1 MKTKSIIKSLLLA
14 AVVTVAIPGTAQ
26 MVSNNNDDEV
36 NKVDQRATKAY
47 RPGEV
52 IVKFKE
58 TSRVKMRS
66 NAKGK
71 FATAGVSQVDQAFNL
86 LGVSEADQLM
96 PLTGK
101 QVSRRKMR
109 SYSGDEVKDR
119 DMSGLFRLRMSATAA
134 TTVEQ
139 AVAELKKL
147 DEVEYAEPNYL
158 VFAMADNSAVYTAE
172 PLYGQQWG
180 PAAIN
185 LPQLWDMPLLE
196 GAKRP
201 IIAILDT
208 GIDIE
213 HPDLAANIWTNA
225 AEVSGAEGEDDDN
238 NGFADDVHGWDFIN
252 QTAKIADYN
261 GHGTHCAGIAA
272 AVGNN
277 GIGIT
282 GANPDA
288 YIMPITVMQSDG
300 TGDVATIIK
309 GIDYATANGAE
320 FLSMSFGGYA
330 YSIAQEQ
337 ALAKAYSKATLVAAA
352 GNNGVCIYTGH
363 HQPSPGPCYPAAFT
377 FVLGV
382 EAATEGGRARF
393 SNWDCDGPIY
403 SMPWPGENNE
413 ETLHNYELRAPGV
426 NIYSTYPIGRYKAMN
441 GTSMACPLAAGAISR
456 LMQSKSYEYQVI
468 NREILFGDLIHGANQ
483 QTGIMDVLA
492 AYNIKDEDRVP
503 TLWLVSTE
511 LNDEAEGDGDFRP
524 DAGEIIDLWPT
535 IRNDWG
541 NATNIKLHLEMG
553 DELEDASLIEII
565 TNDVD
570 FGKNLSGYGKAKSD
584 NPIRFKVAD
593 NCPDNR
599 HIKLKL
605 VVTCDNVTEPM
616 VQDFV
621 IVVENGIELGGVI
634 NEDITLYPNKH
645 YIVTKN
651 IAIPQGKTLTIMP
664 DTRLEFYQGCYIQS
678 EGKLI
683 ANGKPDSLI
692 VFTNHNRANTWGG
705 IRSHSSYYNYHY
717 VNNNGYVYTNADTT
731 LFTLAP
737 TDVTPIK
744 FENFETYRYFS
755 GDWQGKDEWNLYE
768 YLTDFHKELWGY
780 WDNIWMN
787 DKQDLMTD
795 PDFITPPIL
804 QMLSEYRDSLAAY
817 PTEWSEEYP
826 NGKGFP
832 CRAGL
837 HDKFY
842 LCDNPC
848 DTLAYCVLEHVSYG
862 YGNGNNPYL
871 YLKDCILDE
880 MVENNGIIFEFNRGY
895 DGLRNNFLNSKI
907 QSRAQYKANYSLRYS
922 NFVNF
927 QNYLGISAS
936 WLYSQLPSSNL
947 IQSGTPWDEWD
958 DMNQMYIQKFFMI
971 GRDNGI
977 TTDHAEWPSWLG
989 TGKEEIIRPYVY
1001 DSKNPKVD
1009 CFTTIDLSN
1018 MPTRPIRETHGI
1030 VWKVVVDGYDA
1041 QDDFAEMPPLGVG
1054 RHKFEVYYN
1063 RDDMDTTF
1071 TPTLTM
1077 GVRPPYT
1084 QIGIS
1089 DGGYWSIKDGVSVY
1103 TAFLYITGRLQADGL
1118 NRIKVTG
1125 GKDYDHFDIPD
1136 EYWRFNV
1143 LVQAAGSLA
1152 TGFAAEPGLGS
1163 VKLTWNNENNDFED
1177 AMGFNVYRFQLGEE
1191 NDTINRVRLNETI
1204 LDIDATEFTDYEVT
1218 PGETYYYYYKVL
1230 STDLKEYD
1238 ISNVVAATP
1247 LTSTLGDANASG
1259 SVDVADVIT
1268 TVNYAAGMDPKPFIF
1283 GAADVNVDEEID
1295 ILDVIGIIKIITH
1308 PNSAAT
1314 ASVEAVAEYSV
1325 EDGIVYVDCPV
1336 DLAGVQLM
1344 LTADREAT
1352 ITATEALNGFEQVG
1366 AWMDETSYLF
1376 MAYNMAG
1383 RVIPAGRHA
1392 ILNIADAGIT
1402 DIRLSDKDGHNVL
1415 AVPAVPTVI
1424 DHIAADQQVRR
1435 GVYDL
1440 MGRKVANDASSLPRL
1455 QPGIYI
1461 VNGSKVVVK

>member
-1 MKTKSIIKSLLLA
+1 MKKKSIITLLLLVCLA
-14 AVVTVAIPGTAQ
+14 LPAMAQ

-36 NKVDQRATKAY
+36 NKVDQSATKAY

-58 TSRVKMRS
+58 ASRVKMRS

-71 FATAGVSQVDQAFNL
+71 FATAGVSQVDQVFNL

-172 PLYGQQWG
+172 PLYDQQWG

-225 AEVSGAEGEDDDN
+225 AEASGAEGEDDDN

-277 GIGIT
+277 GIGIA

-288 YIMPITVMQSDG
+288 YIMPITIMQSDG

-363 HQPSPGPCYPAAFT
+363 HQFGPGPCYPAAFT

-382 EAATEGGRARF
+382 EAATEGGMAGF

-403 SMPWPGENNE
+403 SMPWSDNNE

-426 NIYSTYPIGRYKAMN
+426 NIYSTYPKGRYKAMN

-456 LMQSKSYEYQVI
+456 LMQCKSFEYQVI

-553 DELEDASLIEII
+553 DELEDSTLIEII
-565 TNDVD
+565 ENDVD

-605 VVTCDNVTEPM
+605 VITCDNVTESM
-616 VQDFV
+616 VQNFV
-621 IVVENGIELGGVI
+621 IVVENGVEIGGLIEHNMI
-634 NEDITLYPNKH
+634 LYPNVH
-645 YIVTKN
+645 YIVTN
-651 IAIPQGKTLTIMP
+651 TIAVPEGVTLTILP
-664 DTRLEFYQGCYIQS
+664 GCKLDFRHGTGIS
-678 EGKLI
+678 VAGNLI
-683 ANGKPDSLI
+683 ANGEPDNFIEFKGMGYSY
-692 VFTNHNRANTWGG
+692 VAKGG
-705 IRSHSSYYNYHY
+705 FNVISS
-717 VNNNGYVYTNADTT
+717 
-731 LFTLAP
+731 
-737 TDVTPIK
+737 
-744 FENFETYRYFS
+744 S
-755 GDWQGKDEWNLYE
+755 
-768 YLTDFHKELWGY
+768 
-780 WDNIWMN
+780 
-787 DKQDLMTD
+787 
-795 PDFITPPIL
+795 
-804 QMLSEYRDSLAAY
+804 S
-817 PTEWSEEYP
+817 
-826 NGKGFP
+826 
-832 CRAGL
+832 
-837 HDKFY
+837 
-842 LCDNPC
+842 DNPV
-848 DTLAYCVLEHVSYG
+848 Y
-862 YGNGNNPYL
+862 
-871 YLKDCILDE
+871 
-880 MVENNGIIFEFNRGY
+880 
-895 DGLRNNFLNSKI
+895 
-907 QSRAQYKANYSLRYS
+907 LRYVKLC
-922 NFVNF
+922 NNWYF
-927 QNYLGISAS
+927 NYLGASFLEGVNLENCVLDDIAVVYRHAGDCYKCNVINYDCSDGRGGDVPSISACYTNIVNNQFTHYGS
-936 WLYSQLPSSNL
+936 VNDTYCKDFFTNLNSSNIFNNDICYIYRSDYPGL
-947 IQSGTPWDEWD
+947 ITKNTPNYLGSSTERIARYHVF
-958 DMNQMYIQKFFMI
+958 DME
-971 GRDNGI
+971 NG
-977 TTDHAEWPSWLG
+977 EG
-989 TGKEEIIRPYVY
+989 
-1001 DSKNPKVD
+1001 
-1009 CFTTIDLSN
+1009 FTKIDLSN
-1018 MPTRPIRETHGI
+1018 MPDRPYKEAHGI

-1041 QDDFAEMPPLGVG
+1041 QDEFDLLPPLGVG
-1054 RHKFEVYYN
+1054 RHKFEVYFN
-1063 RDDMDTTF
+1063 RDDMDTTI
-1071 TPTLTM
+1071 TPTLAM

-1084 QIGIS
+1084 QIGIR
-1089 DGGYWSIKDGVSVY
+1089 DGGYWSIKDSVSIY
-1103 TAFLYITGRLQADGL
+1103 TAFLNITGKLQADGL
-1118 NRIKVTG
+1118 NRIYVNG
-1125 GKDYDHFDIPD
+1125 AKDGEHFEIPY
-1136 EYWRFNV
+1136 ENTRFNV
-1143 LVQAAGSLA
+1143 LVQAAGSMA

-1163 VKLTWNNENNDFED
+1163 VKLTWNNENNDFDD
-1177 AMGFNVYRFQLGEE
+1177 AMGFNVYRYGEPKPQEIYSPHYDDYGNYWE
-1191 NDTINRVRLNETI
+1191 NDTIMVADTIRLNEMI
-1204 LDIDATEFTDYEVT
+1204 LDLDTDHFTDYEVT

-1344 LTADREAT
+1344 LSADREAT
-1352 ITATEALNGFEQVG
+1352 ITATDALNGFEQVG

-1376 MAYNMAG
+1376 MAYNLAG

-1392 ILNIADAGIT
+1392 IMNIADSDIS
-1402 DIRLSDKDGHNVL
+1402 DIRLSDKDGHNIL

-1424 DHIAADQQVRR
+1424 DHIAADQLVRR

>member
-1 MKTKSIIKSLLLA
+1 M
-14 AVVTVAIPGTAQ
+14 
-26 MVSNNNDDEV
+26 
-36 NKVDQRATKAY
+36 
-47 RPGEV
+47 
-52 IVKFKE
+52 
-58 TSRVKMRS
+58 
-66 NAKGK
+66 
-71 FATAGVSQVDQAFNL
+71 
-86 LGVSEADQLM
+86 
-96 PLTGK
+96 
-101 QVSRRKMR
+101 
-109 SYSGDEVKDR
+109 
-119 DMSGLFRLRMSATAA
+119 
-134 TTVEQ
+134 
-139 AVAELKKL
+139 
-147 DEVEYAEPNYL
+147 
-158 VFAMADNSAVYTAE
+158 
-172 PLYGQQWG
+172 
-180 PAAIN
+180 
-185 LPQLWDMPLLE
+185 
-196 GAKRP
+196 
-201 IIAILDT
+201 
-208 GIDIE
+208 
-213 HPDLAANIWTNA
+213 
-225 AEVSGAEGEDDDN
+225 
-238 NGFADDVHGWDFIN
+238 
-252 QTAKIADYN
+252 
-261 GHGTHCAGIAA
+261 
-272 AVGNN
+272 
-277 GIGIT
+277 
-282 GANPDA
+282 
-288 YIMPITVMQSDG
+288 
-300 TGDVATIIK
+300 
-309 GIDYATANGAE
+309 
-320 FLSMSFGGYA
+320 
-330 YSIAQEQ
+330 
-337 ALAKAYSKATLVAAA
+337 
-352 GNNGVCIYTGH
+352 
-363 HQPSPGPCYPAAFT
+363 
-377 FVLGV
+377 LGV
-382 EAATEGGRARF
+382 EAATEGGIAGF
-393 SNWDCDGPIY
+393 SNFDSDGPIY
-403 SMPWPGENNE
+403 SSFGEE
-413 ETLHNYELRAPGV
+413 QLYNYELRAPGV
-426 NIYSTYPIGRYKAMN
+426 NIYSTYPKGRYKAMN

-456 LMQSKSYEYQVI
+456 LMQCKSFEYQVI

-511 LNDEAEGDGDFRP
+511 LNDEAEGDGDLRP

-535 IRNDWG
+535 VRNDWG
-541 NATNIKLHLEMG
+541 NATNIKCHLEMG

-634 NEDITLYPNKH
+634 NEDMTLYPDKH
-645 YIVTKN
+645 YIVTKS

-664 DTRLEFYQGCYIQS
+664 GTRLEFYPSCYIQS
-678 EGKLI
+678 DGKLI

-692 VFTNHNRANTWGG
+692 VFTTHNRADYWGG
-705 IRSHSSYYNYHY
+705 IRSHDGYDFYHY
-717 VNNNGYVYTNADTT
+717 VNDNVYIYTNADTT
-731 LFTLAP
+731 LFTLSP
-737 TDVTPIK
+737 TDATPIK
-744 FENFETYRYFS
+744 LEGFNSGRWYYFPN
-755 GDWQGKDEWNLYE
+755 GWQGKTGWSLWE
-768 YLTDFHKELWGY
+768 YLNDFHKELCGY
-780 WDNIWMN
+780 NNYIWMN
-787 DKQDLMTD
+787 GRQDLMTD
-795 PDFITPPIL
+795 PDFITPPML
-804 QMLSEYRDSLAAY
+804 QMLSEWRDSVAAY
-817 PTEWSEEYP
+817 ASYPTNRSEEFP
-826 NGKGFP
+826 NG
-832 CRAGL
+832 RELNVSLA
-837 HDKFY
+837 HEKFVIS
-842 LCDNPC
+842 DNPC
-848 DTLAYCVLEHVSYG
+848 DTLSYCVIEKMSG
-862 YGNGNNPYL
+862 GNWGNFRPHI
-871 YLKDCILDE
+871 KDC
-880 MVENNGIIFEFNRGY
+880 VVNVNGSCEYLLNSYCGF
-895 DGLRNNFLNSKI
+895 DGIRNNFVNSSIYLYGEGKGE
-907 QSRAQYKANYSLRYS
+907 YTLRYS

-927 QNYLGISAS
+927 KNTVGISGN

-947 IQSGTPWDEWD
+947 IQSGTTWDEWD

-1001 DSKNPKVD
+1001 DSKNPMVD

-1018 MPTRPIRETHGI
+1018 MPTRPIREAHGI

-1041 QDDFAEMPPLGVG
+1041 QDEFDMLPPLGVG

-1071 TPTLTM
+1071 TPSLSM

-1103 TAFLYITGRLQADGL
+1103 TAFLNITGRLQADGL

-1143 LVQAAGSLA
+1143 LVQAAGSMA
-1152 TGFAAEPGLGS
+1152 TGFAAEAGLGS

-1191 NDTINRVRLNETI
+1191 NDTINRVRLNEMI
-1204 LDIDATEFTDYEVT
+1204 LDLDTDHFTDYEVT
-1218 PGETYYYYYKVL
+1218 PGETYCYYYKVL

-1247 LTSTLGDANASG
+1247 LTSMLGDANASG
-1259 SVDVADVIT
+1259 DVDVADVIT
-1268 TVNYAAGMDPKPFIF
+1268 TVNYAAGMDPKPFLF
-1283 GAADVNVDEEID
+1283 EAADVNVDEEID

-1402 DIRLSDKDGHNVL
+1402 DIRLSDKDGHNIL

-1461 VNGSKVVVK
+1461 VNGPKVVVK

>member
-1 MKTKSIIKSLLLA
+1 MKRKSIITLLLLGCLA
-14 AVVTVAIPGTAQ
+14 LPAMAQ
-26 MVSNNNDDEV
+26 LVSNNNDDEV

-52 IVKFKE
+52 IVKFKDA
-58 TSRVKMRS
+58 SRVKMRS

-71 FATAGVSQVDQAFNL
+71 FQSAGVSQVDQVFNL
-86 LGVSEADQLM
+86 LGVTEADQLM

-158 VFAMADNSAVYTAE
+158 VFAMSDNSAVYTAE
-172 PLYGQQWG
+172 PFYGQQWG
-180 PAAIN
+180 PVAIN

-213 HPDLAANIWTNA
+213 HPDLAVNIWTNA
-225 AEVSGAEGEDDDN
+225 AEASGAEGEDDDN

-277 GIGIT
+277 GIGIA

-288 YIMPITVMQSDG
+288 YIMPITIMQSDG

-320 FLSMSFGGYA
+320 FLSMSFGSYA

-352 GNNGVCIYTGH
+352 GNDLGDINGCHFVPT
-363 HQPSPGPCYPAAFT
+363 GPCYPAAFT

-382 EAATEGGRARF
+382 EAATESGRALF

-403 SMPWPGENNE
+403 SSFGEE
-413 ETLHNYELRAPGV
+413 QLYNYELRAPGV
-426 NIYSTYPIGRYKAMN
+426 NIYSTYPKGRYKAMN

-456 LMQSKSYEYQVI
+456 LMQCKSFEYQVI

-541 NATNIKLHLEMG
+541 NATNIKCHLEMG
-553 DELEDASLIEII
+553 DELEDSTLIEII
-565 TNDVD
+565 ENDVD

-593 NCPDNR
+593 NCADNR

-605 VVTCDNVTEPM
+605 VITCDNVTEPM

-634 NEDITLYPNKH
+634 NEDLVLYPNKH
-645 YIVTKN
+645 YIVTKS

-664 DTRLEFYQGCYIQS
+664 GTRLEFYPGCSIQS

-692 VFTNHNRANTWGG
+692 VFTTHNHADSWGG
-705 IRSHSSYYNYHY
+705 IRSHSSYNNNHA
-717 VNNNGYVYTNADTT
+717 VNNNEYVYTNADTT

-744 FENFETYRYFS
+744 FKNFETYRYFPQ
-755 GDWQGKDEWNLYE
+755 DWQGKNEWNLSE
-768 YLTDFHKELWGY
+768 YLTDFHKELWGQY
-780 WDNIWMN
+780 DGIWMN

-795 PDFITPPIL
+795 PDFITPPML
-804 QMLSEYRDSLAAY
+804 QMLSEYRDVLASY
-817 PTEWSEEYP
+817 PTERSEEYP
-826 NGKGFP
+826 QYMNFYCGPGYHGKFV
-832 CRAGL
+832 L
-837 HDKFY
+837 S
-842 LCDNPC
+842 DNPC
-848 DTLAYCVLEHVSYG
+848 DTIAYCVLEHVCYI
-862 YGNGNNPYL
+862 GNNPSL

-880 MVENNGIIFEFNRGY
+880 MAFENNSLFGGG
-895 DGLRNNFLNSKI
+895 DGLRNNFLNTALYIKEDDKP
-907 QSRAQYKANYSLRYS
+907 YYSLRYS

-927 QNYLGISAS
+927 KNTYGISYN

-947 IQSGTPWDEWD
+947 IQSGYDQPWDELPL
-958 DMNQMYIQKFFMI
+958 MVI

-1001 DSKNPKVD
+1001 DSKNPMVD

-1018 MPTRPIRETHGI
+1018 MPTRPIRDTHGI

-1071 TPTLTM
+1071 TPSLSM

-1089 DGGYWSIKDGVSVY
+1089 DGDYWSIKDSVSVY
-1103 TAFLYITGRLQADGL
+1103 TAFLNITGRLQADGL

-1143 LVQAAGSLA
+1143 LVQAAGSMA
-1152 TGFAAEPGLGS
+1152 TGFAAEAGLGS

-1177 AMGFNVYRFQLGEE
+1177 AMGFNVYRFQLSEN

-1204 LDIDATEFTDYEVT
+1204 LDIEATEFTDYEVT

-1344 LTADREAT
+1344 LSADREAT
-1352 ITATEALNGFEQVG
+1352 ITATDALNGFEQVG

-1402 DIRLSDKDGHNVL
+1402 DIRLSDKDGHNIL

-1440 MGRKVANDASSLPRL
+1440 MGRKVANDASLLPRL

>member
-1 MKTKSIIKSLLLA
+1 MKKKSIITLLLLVCLA
-14 AVVTVAIPGTAQ
+14 LPAMAQ

-36 NKVDQRATKAY
+36 NKVDQSATKAY

-58 TSRVKMRS
+58 ASRVKMRS

-71 FATAGVSQVDQAFNL
+71 FATAGVSQVDQVFNL

-172 PLYGQQWG
+172 PLYDQQWG

-225 AEVSGAEGEDDDN
+225 AEASGAEGEDDDN

-277 GIGIT
+277 GIGIA

-288 YIMPITVMQSDG
+288 YIMPITIMQSDG

-363 HQPSPGPCYPAAFT
+363 HQFGPGPCYPAAFT

-382 EAATEGGRARF
+382 EAATEGGMAGF

-403 SMPWPGENNE
+403 SMPWSDNNE

-426 NIYSTYPIGRYKAMN
+426 NIYSTYPKGRYKAMN

-456 LMQSKSYEYQVI
+456 LMQCKSFEYQVI

-553 DELEDASLIEII
+553 DELEDSTLIEII
-565 TNDVD
+565 ENDVD

-605 VVTCDNVTEPM
+605 VITCDNVTESM
-616 VQDFV
+616 VQNFV
-621 IVVENGIELGGVI
+621 IVVENGVEIGGLIEHNMI
-634 NEDITLYPNKH
+634 LYPNVH
-645 YIVTKN
+645 YIVTN
-651 IAIPQGKTLTIMP
+651 TIAVPEGVTLTILP
-664 DTRLEFYQGCYIQS
+664 GCKLDFRHGTGIS
-678 EGKLI
+678 VAGNLI
-683 ANGKPDSLI
+683 ANGEPDNFIEFKGMGYSY
-692 VFTNHNRANTWGG
+692 VAKGG
-705 IRSHSSYYNYHY
+705 FNVISS
-717 VNNNGYVYTNADTT
+717 
-731 LFTLAP
+731 
-737 TDVTPIK
+737 
-744 FENFETYRYFS
+744 S
-755 GDWQGKDEWNLYE
+755 
-768 YLTDFHKELWGY
+768 
-780 WDNIWMN
+780 
-787 DKQDLMTD
+787 
-795 PDFITPPIL
+795 
-804 QMLSEYRDSLAAY
+804 S
-817 PTEWSEEYP
+817 
-826 NGKGFP
+826 
-832 CRAGL
+832 
-837 HDKFY
+837 
-842 LCDNPC
+842 DNPV
-848 DTLAYCVLEHVSYG
+848 Y
-862 YGNGNNPYL
+862 
-871 YLKDCILDE
+871 
-880 MVENNGIIFEFNRGY
+880 
-895 DGLRNNFLNSKI
+895 
-907 QSRAQYKANYSLRYS
+907 LRYVKLC
-922 NFVNF
+922 NNWYF
-927 QNYLGISAS
+927 NYLGASFLEGVNLENCVLDDIAVVYRHAGDCYKCNVINYDCSDGRGGDVPSISACYTNIVNNQFTHYGS
-936 WLYSQLPSSNL
+936 VNDTYCKDFFTNLNSSNIFNNDICYIYRSDYPGL
-947 IQSGTPWDEWD
+947 ITKNTPNYLGSSTERIARYHVF
-958 DMNQMYIQKFFMI
+958 DME
-971 GRDNGI
+971 NG
-977 TTDHAEWPSWLG
+977 EG
-989 TGKEEIIRPYVY
+989 
-1001 DSKNPKVD
+1001 
-1009 CFTTIDLSN
+1009 FTKIDLSN
-1018 MPTRPIRETHGI
+1018 MPDRPYKEAHGI

-1041 QDDFAEMPPLGVG
+1041 QDEFDLLPPLGVG
-1054 RHKFEVYYN
+1054 RHKFEVYFN
-1063 RDDMDTTF
+1063 RDDMDTTI
-1071 TPTLTM
+1071 TPTLAM

-1084 QIGIS
+1084 QIGIR
-1089 DGGYWSIKDGVSVY
+1089 DGGYWSIKDSVSIY
-1103 TAFLYITGRLQADGL
+1103 TAFLNITGKLQADGL
-1118 NRIKVTG
+1118 NRIYVNG
-1125 GKDYDHFDIPD
+1125 AKDGEHFEIPY
-1136 EYWRFNV
+1136 ENTRFNV
-1143 LVQAAGSLA
+1143 LVQAAGSMA

-1163 VKLTWNNENNDFED
+1163 VKLTWNNENNDFDD
-1177 AMGFNVYRFQLGEE
+1177 AMGFNVYRYGEPKPQEIYSPHYDDYGNYWE
-1191 NDTINRVRLNETI
+1191 NDTIMVADTIRLNEMI
-1204 LDIDATEFTDYEVT
+1204 LDLDTDHFTDYEVT

-1344 LTADREAT
+1344 LSADREAT
-1352 ITATEALNGFEQVG
+1352 ITATDALNGFEQVG

-1402 DIRLSDKDGHNVL
+1402 DIRLSDKDGHNIL

-1424 DHIAADQQVRR
+1424 DHIAADQLVRR

>member
-1 MKTKSIIKSLLLA
+1 MKRKSIITLLLLGCLA
-14 AVVTVAIPGTAQ
+14 LPAMAQ
-26 MVSNNNDDEV
+26 LVSNNNDDEV
-36 NKVDQRATKAY
+36 NKVDQSATKAY

-66 NAKGK
+66 NAMGK
-71 FATAGVSQVDQAFNL
+71 FQSAGVSQVDQVFNL
-86 LGVSEADQLM
+86 LGVTEADQLM

-196 GAKRP
+196 GATRP

-213 HPDLAANIWTNA
+213 HPDLAENIWTNA
-225 AEVSGAEGEDDDN
+225 AEASGAEGEDDDN

-277 GIGIT
+277 GIGIA

-288 YIMPITVMQSDG
+288 FIMPITIMQSDG
-300 TGDVATIIK
+300 TGDVATIIR

-363 HQPSPGPCYPAAFT
+363 HQFGPGPCYPAAFT

-382 EAATEGGRARF
+382 EAATEGGMAGF

-403 SMPWPGENNE
+403 STHGEE
-413 ETLHNYELRAPGV
+413 ALYNYELRAPGV
-426 NIYSTYPIGRYKAMN
+426 NIYSTYPKGRYKAMN

-456 LMQSKSYEYQVI
+456 LMQSKSYEYQVV

-492 AYNIKDEDRVP
+492 VYNIKDEDRVP

-524 DAGEIIDLWPT
+524 DAGEIIDFYPIL
-535 IRNDWG
+535 RNDWG
-541 NATNIKLHLEMG
+541 NATNIKLHLGVGEN
-553 DELEDASLIEII
+553 ENETIIECL

-570 FGKNLSGYGKAKSD
+570 FGKNLSSYGKAKSD
-584 NPIRFKVAD
+584 NPIRFKIAD
-593 NCPDNR
+593 NCADNR
-599 HIKLKL
+599 HIRLSL
-605 VVTCDNVTEPM
+605 SVTCDELSEPI
-616 VQDFV
+616 VYNDIV

-634 NEDITLYPNKH
+634 NEDMTLYPNKH
-645 YIVTKN
+645 YIVTKS

-664 DTRLEFYQGCYIQS
+664 GTRLEFNEGGYIKS
-678 EGKLI
+678 EGRLI

-692 VFTNHNRANTWGG
+692 VFTTREGAGSWGG
-705 IRSHSSYYNYHY
+705 IRSR
-717 VNNNGYVYTNADTT
+717 
-731 LFTLAP
+731 
-737 TDVTPIK
+737 VT
-744 FENFETYRYFS
+744 
-755 GDWQGKDEWNLYE
+755 
-768 YLTDFHKELWGY
+768 
-780 WDNIWMN
+780 
-787 DKQDLMTD
+787 
-795 PDFITPPIL
+795 
-804 QMLSEYRDSLAAY
+804 
-817 PTEWSEEYP
+817 
-826 NGKGFP
+826 
-832 CRAGL
+832 
-837 HDKFY
+837 
-842 LCDNPC
+842 PC
-848 DTLAYCVLEHVSYG
+848 DTIAYCKVEDMEMG
-862 YGNGNNPYL
+862 TNGGSL
-871 YLKDCILDE
+871 FAKDCIFTS
-880 MVENNGIIFEFNRGY
+880 IIDRGAMNWY
-895 DGLRNNFLNSKI
+895 FLSNSSGLFRNNFVDMHWSLNNTNSI
-907 QSRAQYKANYSLRYS
+907 GSQHHHN
-922 NFVNF
+922 NFVNYSYSDF
-927 QNYLGISAS
+927 NNNN
-936 WLYSQLPSSNL
+936 WLYSQLVCSNL
-947 IQSGTPWDEWD
+947 INTFGG
-958 DMNQMYIQKFFMI
+958 NHCVV
-971 GRDNGI
+971 GRDAGI

-1001 DSKNPKVD
+1001 DSKNPMVD

-1018 MPTRPIRETHGI
+1018 MPTRPIREAHGI

-1041 QDDFAEMPPLGVG
+1041 QDDFAEMPPLGVD

-1071 TPTLTM
+1071 TPTITM

-1089 DGGYWSIKDGVSVY
+1089 DGGYWSVKDSASVY
-1103 TAFLYITGRLQADGL
+1103 TAFLNITGKLQADGL

-1143 LVQAAGSLA
+1143 LVQAAGSMA
-1152 TGFAAEPGLGS
+1152 TGFAAEAGLGK
-1163 VKLTWNNENNDFED
+1163 VELTWNNENNDFED
-1177 AMGFNVYRFQLGEE
+1177 AMGFNVYRFQLSEE

-1204 LDIDATEFTDYEVT
+1204 IDLADTLYVDYEVT

-1402 DIRLSDKDGHNVL
+1402 DIRLSDKDGHNIL

-1440 MGRKVANDASSLPRL
+1440 MGRKVANDASLLPRL

>member
-1 MKTKSIIKSLLLA
+1 MKKKSIITLLLLVCLA
-14 AVVTVAIPGTAQ
+14 LPAMAQ

-36 NKVDQRATKAY
+36 NKVDQSATKAY

-58 TSRVKMRS
+58 ASRVKMRS

-71 FATAGVSQVDQAFNL
+71 FATAGVSQVDQVFNL

-172 PLYGQQWG
+172 PLYDQQWG

-225 AEVSGAEGEDDDN
+225 AEASGAEGEDDDN

-277 GIGIT
+277 GIGIA

-288 YIMPITVMQSDG
+288 YIMPITIMQSDG

-363 HQPSPGPCYPAAFT
+363 HQFGPGPCYPAAFT

-382 EAATEGGRARF
+382 EAATEGGMAGF

-403 SMPWPGENNE
+403 SMPWSDNNE

-426 NIYSTYPIGRYKAMN
+426 NIYSTYPKGRYKAMN

-456 LMQSKSYEYQVI
+456 LMQCKSFEYQVI

-553 DELEDASLIEII
+553 DELEDSTLIEII
-565 TNDVD
+565 ENDVD

-605 VVTCDNVTEPM
+605 VITCDNVTESM
-616 VQDFV
+616 VQNFV
-621 IVVENGIELGGVI
+621 IVVENGVEIGGLIEHNMI
-634 NEDITLYPNKH
+634 LYPNVH
-645 YIVTKN
+645 YIVTN
-651 IAIPQGKTLTIMP
+651 TIAVPEGVTLTILP
-664 DTRLEFYQGCYIQS
+664 GCKLDFRHGTGIS
-678 EGKLI
+678 VAGNLI
-683 ANGKPDSLI
+683 ANGEPDNFIEFKGMGYSY
-692 VFTNHNRANTWGG
+692 VAKGG
-705 IRSHSSYYNYHY
+705 FNVISS
-717 VNNNGYVYTNADTT
+717 
-731 LFTLAP
+731 
-737 TDVTPIK
+737 
-744 FENFETYRYFS
+744 S
-755 GDWQGKDEWNLYE
+755 
-768 YLTDFHKELWGY
+768 
-780 WDNIWMN
+780 
-787 DKQDLMTD
+787 
-795 PDFITPPIL
+795 
-804 QMLSEYRDSLAAY
+804 S
-817 PTEWSEEYP
+817 
-826 NGKGFP
+826 
-832 CRAGL
+832 
-837 HDKFY
+837 
-842 LCDNPC
+842 DNPV
-848 DTLAYCVLEHVSYG
+848 Y
-862 YGNGNNPYL
+862 
-871 YLKDCILDE
+871 
-880 MVENNGIIFEFNRGY
+880 
-895 DGLRNNFLNSKI
+895 
-907 QSRAQYKANYSLRYS
+907 LRYVKLC
-922 NFVNF
+922 NNWYF
-927 QNYLGISAS
+927 NYLGASFLEGVNLENCVLDDIAVVYRHAGDCYKCNVINYDCSDGRGGDVPSISACYTNIVNNQFTHYGS
-936 WLYSQLPSSNL
+936 VNDTYCKDFFTNLNSSNIFNNDICYIYRSDYPGL
-947 IQSGTPWDEWD
+947 ITKNTPNYLGSSTERIARYHVF
-958 DMNQMYIQKFFMI
+958 DME
-971 GRDNGI
+971 NG
-977 TTDHAEWPSWLG
+977 EG
-989 TGKEEIIRPYVY
+989 
-1001 DSKNPKVD
+1001 
-1009 CFTTIDLSN
+1009 FTKIDLSN
-1018 MPTRPIRETHGI
+1018 MPDRPYKEAHGI

-1041 QDDFAEMPPLGVG
+1041 QDEFDLLPPLGVG
-1054 RHKFEVYYN
+1054 RHKFEVYFN
-1063 RDDMDTTF
+1063 RDDMDTTI
-1071 TPTLTM
+1071 TPTLAM

-1084 QIGIS
+1084 QIGIR
-1089 DGGYWSIKDGVSVY
+1089 DGGYWSIKDSVSIY
-1103 TAFLYITGRLQADGL
+1103 TAFLNITGKLQADGL
-1118 NRIKVTG
+1118 NRIYVNG
-1125 GKDYDHFDIPD
+1125 AKDGEHFEIPY
-1136 EYWRFNV
+1136 ENTRFNV
-1143 LVQAAGSLA
+1143 LVQAAGSMA

-1163 VKLTWNNENNDFED
+1163 VKLTWNNENNDFDD
-1177 AMGFNVYRFQLGEE
+1177 AMGFNVYRYGEPKPQEIYSPHYDDYGNYWE
-1191 NDTINRVRLNETI
+1191 NDTIMVADTIRLNEMI
-1204 LDIDATEFTDYEVT
+1204 LDLDTDHFTDYEVT

-1344 LTADREAT
+1344 LSADREAT

-1366 AWMDETSYLF
+1366 A
-1376 MAYNMAG
+1376 
-1383 RVIPAGRHA
+1383 
-1392 ILNIADAGIT
+1392 
-1402 DIRLSDKDGHNVL
+1402 
-1415 AVPAVPTVI
+1415 
-1424 DHIAADQQVRR
+1424 
-1435 GVYDL
+1435 
-1440 MGRKVANDASSLPRL
+1440 
-1455 QPGIYI
+1455 
-1461 VNGSKVVVK
+1461 